1 MIAKKNIT
9 NLFLSFLIL
18 HVVLWTLIPAISNLN
33 LPLDTIEALAWGSNL
48 DWGFDKHPPLSAFVV
63 EIFFQIFGTQDW
75 AYYLLSQL
83 FVTFS
88 FFIVWKLSHEFF
100 KEKILS
106 LLSVLILTGIYFY
119 NFTTPEFNVNI
130 CQLPFWSLT
139 VYYSWRCFKENKI
152 KDWVLL
158 GLFAALGVL
167 SKYLFLYLIAA
178 VAIFFIYQNF
188 VNKKTN
194 YKPVVSL
201 IVFTILIAPH
211 LFWLTQNNFVSIF
224 YAIQRTG
231 IEELNIYYHI
241 INPFIFLFKQLII
254 ITPFM
259 LIFLLIIKN
268 IKIKINFKDK
278 KLLFLIFI
286 NLLPL
291 ALVFLT
297 SLILGTKIRTMWM
310 TPFYL
315 FFGIMFI
322 YLFKLK
328 INLKRIKFFY
338 LATLLL
344 FIFSPALYFYISVSE
359 KSKRTDYP
367 GKEISY
373 LVQKRWEKNFNN
385 EIKVVVGD
393 EWFAGNLSYHLPS
406 RPKWYNSI
414 ENQMNDIKKKDGVVY
429 LGNPNVLKKICPGVY
444 GTLRP
449 IGVCMIGSK

>member
-9 NLFLSFLIL
+9 NLFLAFLIL
-18 HVVLWTLIPAISNLN
+18 HIVLWTLIPAISNLN

-48 DWGFDKHPPLSAFVV
+48 DWGFNKHPPLSALVV
-63 EIFFQIFGTQDW
+63 EVFFQIFGNQDW
-75 AYYLLSQL
+75 VFYLLSQL

-88 FFIVWKLSHEFF
+88 FLIVWKLSHEFF
-100 KEKILS
+100 TEKILS

-139 VYYSWRCFKENKI
+139 VYYSWKCFKENKV
-152 KDWVLL
+152 KDWFLL
-158 GLFAALGVL
+158 GLFSALGIL
-167 SKYLFLYLIAA
+167 SKYIFLYLLAA

-188 VNKKTN
+188 TSKKIN
-194 YKPVVSL
+194 YKPVISL
-201 IVFTILIAPH
+201 VVFITIIMPH
-211 LFWLTQNNFVSIF
+211 LFWLMQNNFVSIF
-224 YAIQRTG
+224 YAMKRTG
-231 IEELNIYYHI
+231 IEELNIYSNI
-241 INPFIFLFKQLII
+241 INPFIFLLKQSITII
-254 ITPFM
+254 PFILM
-259 LIFLLIIKN
+259 FLLIVKN

-278 KLLFLIFI
+278 KLLFLLFI

-291 ALVFLT
+291 ALVFIT
-297 SLILGTKIRTMWM
+297 SIILGTKIRTMWM

-322 YLFKLK
+322 YLFKSKL
-328 INLKRIKFFY
+328 NLKKIKFFY
-338 LATLLL
+338 LATLFI
-344 FIFSPALYFYISVSE
+344 FIFSPFVYLYVSIS
-359 KSKRTDYP
+359 KTTKRTDYP

-414 ENQMNDIKKKDGVVY
+414 ENKMNVINKKDGVIY
-429 LGNPNVLKKICPGVY
+429 IGNPDVLKKICPGVY
-444 GTLRP
+444 GTLKP